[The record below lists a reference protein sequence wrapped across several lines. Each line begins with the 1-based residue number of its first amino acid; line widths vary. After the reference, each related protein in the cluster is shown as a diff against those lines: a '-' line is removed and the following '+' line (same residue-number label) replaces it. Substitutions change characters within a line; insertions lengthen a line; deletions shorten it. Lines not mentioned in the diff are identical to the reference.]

1 MRVPAA
7 SLDFNVGGWV
17 QKGRV
22 AGIKGEEAADAM
34 WADEGD
40 GEWEFELVSAVAEA
54 LAGEEES
61 EDAGE
66 L

>member
-1 MRVPAA
+1 VPAA
-7 SLDFNVGGWV
+7 SLNFNVGGLV

-22 AGIKGEEAADAM
+22 VRIKGEEVADAM
-34 WADEGD
+34 WADKGD